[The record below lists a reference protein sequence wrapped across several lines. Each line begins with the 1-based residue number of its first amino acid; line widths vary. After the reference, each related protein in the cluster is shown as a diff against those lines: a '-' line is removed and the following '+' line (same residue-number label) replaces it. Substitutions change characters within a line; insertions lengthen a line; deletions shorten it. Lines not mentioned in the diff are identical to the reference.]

1 MSLKSEMG
9 LNDYIN
15 VIKRKLTYVI
25 IFFVIAFVITVAY
38 ALYLPPV
45 YESTGTILIESQQ
58 VQPNDLAKTT
68 FAEDRF
74 ESLKKV
80 VMSNEKMVGLAKKYQ
95 LFGLDKNPKLNSD
108 REIIIAKL
116 MRANATI
123 NSLQAD
129 AGNWGQKSTFAFQVS
144 SQFNTAEN
152 SYNIANDIIKLF
164 LTQNEQSTQEKAS
177 ESAEFFAKEAEGKRV
192 ALEAIESQI
201 AAYKRTH
208 PNALPQNVEMQATS
222 IDRLETDLRAAQRER
237 SATEAELRS
246 LEISLESA
254 KSGADTETLGDVSPE
269 SELDKL
275 KIELT
280 KQSTIYSEN
289 HPAIRSL
296 KRKIEALEQGQ
307 GATAAAEPKVSKA
320 QTATVAKLQAQI
332 GSAKARIN
340 SLVSEQAEI
349 RAKIS
354 RTQGFVM
361 ESAQSEGV
369 LGALERKYEA
379 ANEEY
384 IAAKAKQ
391 DNAKVEKN
399 IQLENKGERL
409 VLVESP
415 VLPASP
421 IKPNR
426 LMLIILGFLVS
437 AAGAVGLAVLIE
449 ALDGRVRG
457 VDSISSVIKL
467 QPMATIPYIKNE
479 GDEIQVKYEFYNIV
493 YIVFSIVVLALILVH
508 FFVMPLD
515 EIASKM
521 YSSVE

>member
-15 VIKRKLTYVI
+15 VVKRKLTYVI

-80 VMSNEKMVGLAKKYQ
+80 VMSNEKVIGLAKKYG
-95 LFGLDKNPKLNSD
+95 LFGLDKNPKLNAD
-108 REIIIAKL
+108 REQIIAKL

-123 NSLQAD
+123 NLLQAD

-164 LTQNEQSTQEKAS
+164 LTQNAQSTQDKVN
-177 ESAEFFAKEAEGKRV
+177 ESADFFAKEAESKRI
-192 ALEAIESQI
+192 ALESIENQI
-201 AAYKRTH
+201 ASYKRTH
-208 PNALPQNVEMQATS
+208 PNALPQNVEMQANS
-222 IDRLETDLRAAQRER
+222 IDRLETDLRAAQREY

-246 LEISLESA
+246 LEISLESV
-254 KSGADTETLGDVSPE
+254 KSGVDTDGQAAATPE
-269 SELDKL
+269 SELDRL
-275 KIELT
+275 NIELT
-280 KQSTIYSEN
+280 KLSTIYSEN
-289 HPAIRSL
+289 HPAIRAL
-296 KRKIEALEQGQ
+296 KRKIEALEQDPT
-307 GATAAAEPKVSKA
+307 GAPAQPKVSKV
-320 QTATVAKLQAQI
+320 QTAMVAKLQSQI
-332 GSAKARIN
+332 VSAKARLK
-340 SLVSEQAEI
+340 SLQNEQAEI
-349 RAKIS
+349 RAKIN

-361 ESAQSEGV
+361 ETAQSEGV

-379 ANEEY
+379 AKEEY
-384 IAAKAKQ
+384 VAAKAKQ

-426 LMLIILGFLVS
+426 MMLIILGFLVS

-457 VDSISSVIKL
+457 VDSISAVLKL

-479 GDEIQVKYEFYNIV
+479 GDEIQVKYEFYNIA
-493 YIVFSIVVLALILVH
+493 YIVFSVVVLALILVH

-515 EIASKM
+515 EIATKM
-521 YSSVE
+521 YSNVE